1 MLLLIIA
8 DEEIVE
14 ATHGLFLTM
23 LCSSVNDF
31 PFRQLFC
38 IQHFAFNDDGGDGDV
53 LFQCALRGTPFHGSA
68 HFHLQAQLLRD
79 LFRVH

>member
-14 ATHGLFLTM
+14 APHGLFLTM

-31 PFRQLFC
+31 PFCQLFC
-38 IQHFAFNDDGGDGDV
+38 IQHFAFNDDDGGDDV
-53 LFQCALRGTPFHGSA
+53 PSRDAQCGTLFRGNA
-68 HFHLQAQLLRD
+68 RVHFQAQLWRD